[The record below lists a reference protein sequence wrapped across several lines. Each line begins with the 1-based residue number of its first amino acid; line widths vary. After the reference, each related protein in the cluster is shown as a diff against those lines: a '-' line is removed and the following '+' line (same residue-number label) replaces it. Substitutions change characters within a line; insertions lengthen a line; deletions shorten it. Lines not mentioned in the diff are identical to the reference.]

1 MFTNSSV
8 GRLGLLLS
16 ILVLTNGCAVGEIG
30 DSAGEP
36 RLDLGFDDA
45 GLTCPGVSADVSAS
59 DGWESKQASQPAP
72 DSLYFEVMARPA
84 EANLDALVAVGAQDI
99 YDFSDAAIT
108 VRFSETGLVDVMDDV
123 EYSSDGSF
131 EYDAGVWYNIAISA
145 DVTARTYDVEVGR
158 CGEKRRRVIRG
169 ARFRSAAN
177 VYDQL
182 NTWGVW
188 SSRLAS
194 LELSTPTWMASGTC
208 APATCETLGSDCG
221 QRSDGCNRTLNCGVC
236 GGGQLCSSGA
246 CVDESVSVPP
256 PQTCTP
262 ASCQSLGAECG
273 APSDGCGGTLNCGG
287 CDAGQLC
294 SNNVCVD
301 QPMTPPPPACVPT
314 TCQAL
319 GAECG
324 VRSNGCGGTL
334 NCGGCDAG
342 QSCSNSLCID
352 PPVTPPPPACVPT
365 TCQAL
370 GAECGARSDGCGGTL
385 NCGGC
390 GGTDT
395 CNGDFCVACI
405 PDCAGKECGGDGCG
419 GSCGTCG
426 GSDSCNNISGLC
438 VSDAGGMPT
447 IFWSDELQTGSCS
460 SNYGFDEWLCE
471 LNDGGQTPFS
481 SCTGALTQGDN
492 ECDLSREADPA
503 PGGSGFAMRQVAN
516 ICRNSETRSEAGLY
530 FWSGHSALMSHLST
544 GDPVFVTQDVYIP
557 SSMPSANGDA
567 TPWLSL
573 MDFHSDG
580 WHTNPGV
587 FVDSDAAGQFRTG
600 WGVAPNSDSGFSN
613 PGYTLPTNQWFK
625 MEFEWAWKTSG
636 VAVRIWI
643 NGNLAH
649 EQTGLKTKQS
659 GHSQPA
665 FYFKVYGT
673 DYGYTSWSSCP
684 MVLYRRNMKITDA
697 RIP

>member
-1 MFTNSSV
+1 MSRWGTPNTF
-8 GRLGLLLS
+8 LQ
-16 ILVLTNGCAVGEIG
+16 LV
-30 DSAGEP
+30 
-36 RLDLGFDDA
+36 FA
-45 GLTCPGVSADVSAS
+45 GLSVVFVDTFMTGCG
-59 DGWESKQASQPAP
+59 
-72 DSLYFEVMARPA
+72 
-84 EANLDALVAVGAQDI
+84 
-99 YDFSDAAIT
+99 DAAIGES
-108 VRFSETGLVDVMDDV
+108 RA
-123 EYSSDGSF
+123 SDACTLDCS
-131 EYDAGVWYNIAISA
+131 
-145 DVTARTYDVEVGR
+145 
-158 CGEKRRRVIRG
+158 
-169 ARFRSAAN
+169 
-177 VYDQL
+177 DQ
-182 NTWGVW
+182 
-188 SSRLAS
+188 
-194 LELSTPTWMASGTC
+194 
-208 APATCETLGSDCG
+208 
-221 QRSDGCNRTLNCGVC
+221 
-236 GGGQLCSSGA
+236 
-246 CVDESVSVPP
+246 
-256 PQTCTP
+256 
-262 ASCQSLGAECG
+262 ECG
-273 APSDGCGGTLNCGG
+273 DDGCGGSCG
-287 CDAGQLC
+287 
-294 SNNVCVD
+294 
-301 QPMTPPPPACVPT
+301 
-314 TCQAL
+314 TCI
-319 GAECG
+319 
-324 VRSNGCGGTL
+324 GG
-334 NCGGCDAG
+334 
-342 QSCSNSLCID
+342 
-352 PPVTPPPPACVPT
+352 
-365 TCQAL
+365 
-370 GAECGARSDGCGGTL
+370 EF
-385 NCGGC
+385 
-390 GGTDT
+390 
-395 CNGDFCVACI
+395 CNGLGTCYDPGKFS